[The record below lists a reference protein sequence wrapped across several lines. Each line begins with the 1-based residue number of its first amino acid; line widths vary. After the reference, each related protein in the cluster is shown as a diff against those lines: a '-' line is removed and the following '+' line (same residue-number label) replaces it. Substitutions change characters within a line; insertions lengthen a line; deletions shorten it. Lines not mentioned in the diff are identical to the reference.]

1 MFGNKNGQAPEYI
14 NPVMHDGV
22 SATATTVA
30 NASGKGL
37 LTGLKGAGGM
47 FLAGIL
53 LAGAGVGFGL
63 AALGVGVVGASVAG
77 VAGAILAGPAVGTV
91 LGIAGGVVGSIVGA
105 ITGAKHGIQ
114 KVDVERTAALQVQ
127 NELAAGAMQAQAM
140 SAQAQAIG
148 YQHAANSYAAGL
160 PPQGSPMNQASPQ
173 INAADIA
180 EHSRLADLE
189 LQRA

>member
-1 MFGNKNGQAPEYI
+1 MFGNKNGQAPEYV

-22 SATATTVA
+22 SAAATTVA

-37 LTGLKGAGGM
+37 LNGLMGAGGM
-47 FLAGIL
+47 FVAGLL
-53 LAGAGVGFGL
+53 LAGAGIGL
-63 AALGVGVVGASVAG
+63 GVAALGGGVVAASLAG
-77 VAGAILAGPAVGTV
+77 VAGALLVGPAAGTV
-91 LGIAGGVVGSIVGA
+91 LGVAGGMVGTIFGT
-105 ITGAKHGIQ
+105 ITGARKGIQ
-114 KVDVERTAALQVQ
+114 KVGVERTAALQVQ

-140 SAQAQAIG
+140 SAQAHAVG
-148 YQHAANSYAAGL
+148 YQHAANAYAAGL
-160 PPQGSPMNQASPQ
+160 PPQGSPMNQALPQ